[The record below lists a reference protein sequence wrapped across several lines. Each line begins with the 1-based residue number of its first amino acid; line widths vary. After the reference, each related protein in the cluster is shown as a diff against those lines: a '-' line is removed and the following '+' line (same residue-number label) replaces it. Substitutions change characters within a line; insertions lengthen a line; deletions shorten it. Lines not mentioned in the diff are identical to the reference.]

1 MSPRTMRG
9 LLILSL
15 AVNIFVVGAIAGG
28 SYMWVHGN
36 QAFGV
41 GANWRRQ
48 AGVALPTQEREA
60 YRQMIRQTMRDA
72 QPIFARADE
81 ARREAARLFV
91 QPQFDAAAVNAALAQ
106 ARAADIQLRTQLE
119 EQIVGFA
126 AKLSFEDRRILAE
139 GLSPGPLR
147 QRTKGKGM
155 PPTTPGN

>member
-1 MSPRTMRG
+1 MRI
-9 LLILSL
+9 LLILSV
-15 AVNIFVVGAIAGG
+15 AVNIFVASAIAGG
-28 SYMWVHGN
+28 SYMWVRGN

-41 GANWRRQ
+41 GANWRRE
-48 AGVALPTQEREA
+48 AGVALPPQDREA

-72 QPIFARADE
+72 QPIFGRAAE

-106 ARAADIQLRTQLE
+106 ARVADVQLRTQLE
-119 EQIVGFA
+119 ERIVGFA

-147 QRTKGKGM
+147 QRTSDKGKS
-155 PPTTPGN
+155 PTASPGSH